1 MGFLKKK
8 KDPISQRAR
17 ALNAEIA
24 ALEGKIKKL
33 SSQAIV
39 PPEGPRVRSTTLP
52 HGHVS
57 HSLHES
63 APRPGSDPIF
73 EEVDQRRLKSHENA
87 PAEPEHYNELGVR
100 KYDLSSLIQRLIN
113 QFKGK
118 SNANPKLVSYLAAG
132 SIQGL
137 RPLRYEKRI
146 ARNRF
151 LFVTVLLMLVVIG
164 LISFFLRHH

>member
-1 MGFLKKK
+1 MGFFQKK
-8 KDPISQRAR
+8 KDPISERAR

-33 SSQAIV
+33 SSQE
-39 PPEGPRVRSTTLP
+39 PTHPEGPRVRSTMLP
-52 HGHVS
+52 QGASAQS
-57 HSLHES
+57 HHDPS
-63 APRPGSDPIF
+63 PRRSSEPIF
-73 EEVDQRRLKSHENA
+73 EEVDQRRLKA
-87 PAEPEHYNELGVR
+87 QDTQRPEPENFNELGVR